1 MLTEKRMFLLDDRY
15 LFKMYLLFAGI
26 FGLIL
31 VSLLFVYFKTKKEL
45 FSIEGLSLFNQF
57 SSVILSKEELILLKA
72 FRGKNVLEN
81 SLILELFADKTIS
94 LDAVIKKKNK
104 IINDFNKKFKFSFKN
119 ELILKHTDEA
129 DSRQVIYVISKNI
142 EIIFQ
147 K

>member
-1 MLTEKRMFLLDDRY
+1 M
-15 LFKMYLLFAGI
+15 
-26 FGLIL
+26 
-31 VSLLFVYFKTKKEL
+31 
-45 FSIEGLSLFNQF
+45 FNQF

-129 DSRQVIYVISKNI
+129 DSRQVVYVISKNI
-142 EIIFQ
+142 QIIFQ

>member
-1 MLTEKRMFLLDDRY
+1 M
-15 LFKMYLLFAGI
+15 
-26 FGLIL
+26 
-31 VSLLFVYFKTKKEL
+31 
-45 FSIEGLSLFNQF
+45 FNQF
-57 SSVILSKEELILLKA
+57 SSVILSKEELLLLKA
-72 FRGKNVLEN
+72 FGGKNVLEN

-129 DSRQVIYVISKNI
+129 DSRQVVYVISKSI
-142 EIIFQ
+142 QIIFQ